1 LKTGEEANCVDN
13 PMPGNNSRE
22 TARVLEGLVKQAY
35 RGALTNP
42 RSLAMNI
49 TARHPLLEKQ
59 VEGYYG
65 QMVAEID
72 RKVSGYESIDAWNS
86 LAPSDFYAAALL
98 SQVSKVRAIRDF
110 SASGTSSNYAKDLL
124 TYALVDYAADRIA
137 AKALLQAAAL
147 PREENKKVGEL
158 AQVV

>member
-1 LKTGEEANCVDN
+1 MKKLVI
-13 PMPGNNSRE
+13 SI
-22 TARVLEGLVKQAY
+22 VLVNL
-35 RGALTNP
+35 
-42 RSLAMNI
+42 LAACASKKEPESVAAPA
-49 TARHPLLEKQ
+49 TPTQKVEKQ